1 MVRCEEAPDVLI
13 GTRRTSEIT
22 PPMSA
27 LGSGIALY
35 VMFFRDTA
43 AKLPVKRII
52 VGPADGADERNR
64 ALRGRLQ

>member
-1 MVRCEEAPDVLI
+1 MSLI
-13 GTRRTSEIT
+13 GTKRTSEIT

-43 AKLPVKRII
+43 AKLPVK
-52 VGPADGADERNR
+52 PADGADERNR